1 MPSLTELSLKEMK
14 TGLRDEQFSSR
25 ALVEA
30 ALERIAQLE
39 PSLHAFLYL
48 ASEYALKQA
57 DDADSVRATGQS
69 PLQGIP
75 IAIKDVLTVKGMPA
89 TAGSKIIEGFM
100 PPYTATAVKRLQEAG
115 AIVIGKTNTDEFA
128 MGSSTEN
135 SAYGVT
141 HNPWDVSR
149 VPGGSSG
156 GSAAAVAARLVPA
169 ALGTDTGGSVRQ
181 PASFCGVTGLKPTYG
196 RVSRY
201 GLIAFGSSLDCVGAF
216 GRNAEDV
223 AIIFE
228 VMAGRD
234 PLDATSAEVDVPSEL
249 VSIRSTNTGYSTDA
263 PLRGLRIGVP
273 QEYFIEGMQVEVQ
286 EKTRAAIAQ
295 LETLGAEVHEIS
307 LPHTEYALPV
317 YYILAPAEASANLA
331 RFDGVRYGPRVEA
344 DSLWDVFF
352 KTRGEKFGS
361 EVLRRIMLGT
371 YALSAGYYDAY
382 YGQAQKVRT
391 LIKRDFETAF
401 EGVDLIACPSAPTTA
416 FEIGAHKGDPLAMY
430 LEDVFTLPA
439 SLAGIPGISFPVGF
453 DNKGLPI
460 GMQLLAPH
468 FREDV
473 LLNTTHVYQQA
484 TDWHKSHPKG
494 YAL

>member
-1 MPSLTELSLKEMK
+1 MTALTELSLKEMQI
-14 TGLRDEQFSSR
+14 GLQAGQFSSR
-25 ALVEA
+25 ELVIA
-30 ALERIAQLE
+30 TLERIDQLD
-39 PSLHAFLYL
+39 PSLHAFLHL
-48 ASEYALKQA
+48 ASESVLELADEADEQRKA
-57 DDADSVRATGQS
+57 DDRQQS

-75 IAIKDVLTVKGMPA
+75 IAVKDVLTVEGMPA
-89 TAGSKIIEGFM
+89 TAGSKIIEDFM
-100 PPYTATAVKRLQEAG
+100 PPYTATAVKKLQAAG

-141 HNPWDVSR
+141 HNPWDTSR

-156 GSAAAVAARLVPA
+156 GSAAAVAARLVPV

-201 GLIAFGSSLDCVGAF
+201 GLIAFGSSLDCVGVL

-223 AIIFE
+223 SIIFE
-228 VMAGRD
+228 IMAGRD
-234 PLDATSAEVDVPSEL
+234 PLDATSADVNVSRVDFVEAQHNVPL
-249 VSIRSTNTGYSTDA
+249 Q
-263 PLRGLRIGVP
+263 GLKIGVP
-273 QEYFIEGMQVEVQ
+273 REYFIEGMQAEVQ

-295 LETLGAEVHEIS
+295 LEILGAEVHEIS

-331 RFDGVRYGPRVEA
+331 RFDGVRYGPRAEA

-352 KTRGEKFGS
+352 KTRGQKFGS

-391 LIKRDFETAF
+391 LIKQDFERAF
-401 EGVDLIACPSAPTTA
+401 EQVDMIACPSAPTTA

-439 SLAGIPGISFPVGF
+439 SLAGVPGISFPVGF
-453 DNKGLPI
+453 DAKGLPV
-460 GMQLLAPH
+460 GVQLIAPH

-473 LLNTTHVYQQA
+473 LLQATHVYQQK
-484 TDWHKSHPKG
+484 TDWHKQAPN
-494 YAL
+494 L

>member
-1 MPSLTELSLKEMK
+1 MPSLTELSLIEMQ
-14 TGLRDEQFSSR
+14 TGLREGQFSSR
-25 ALVEA
+25 ELVEA
-30 ALERIAQLE
+30 ALERIEKVE
-39 PSLHAFLYL
+39 PSLHAFLHL
-48 ASEYALKQA
+48 ASEFALKQA
-57 DDADSVRATGQS
+57 DEADRKRTTNDEQQV
-69 PLQGIP
+69 PLSGIP
-75 IAIKDVLTVKGMPA
+75 VAIKDVLTVEGMPA
-89 TAGSKIIEGFM
+89 TAGSKIIEGFI

-141 HNPWDVSR
+141 HNPWDTSR

-223 AIIFE
+223 AVIFE
-228 VMAGRD
+228 IMAGRD
-234 PLDATSAEVDVPSEL
+234 PLDATSAEVEVPS
-249 VSIRSTNTGYSTDA
+249 VGFDKSD
-263 PLRGLRIGVP
+263 LRGLRIGVP
-273 QEYFIEGMQVEVQ
+273 QEYFIDGMQAEVQ
-286 EKTRAAIAQ
+286 EKTRSAIVQ
-295 LETLGAEVHEIS
+295 LEVLGAEVCEIS

-331 RFDGVRYGPRVEA
+331 RFDGVRYGPRADA

-361 EVLRRIMLGT
+361 EVTRRIMLGT

-391 LIKRDFETAF
+391 LIKQDFETAF
-401 EGVDLIACPSAPTTA
+401 EQVDLIACPSAPTTA

-430 LEDVFTLPA
+430 LEDIFTLPA
-439 SLAGIPGISFPVGF
+439 SLAGVPGISFPVGF
-453 DNKGLPI
+453 DNNGLPV

-473 LLNTTHVYQQA
+473 LLSATHVYQQA
-484 TDWHKSHPKG
+484 TDWHKKAPN
-494 YAL
+494 L

>member
-1 MPSLTELSLKEMK
+1 MTSLFELSLKGMQ
-14 TGLRDEQFSSR
+14 TGLREGQFSSR
-25 ALVEA
+25 ELVES
-30 ALERIAQLE
+30 ALERIGQLE
-39 PSLHAFLYL
+39 PSLHAFLHL
-48 ASEYALKQA
+48 ASESVLKHA
-57 DDADSVRATGQS
+57 DAADRQRGAEDGQQ
-69 PLQGIP
+69 LAGIP
-75 IAIKDVLTVKGMPA
+75 IAVKDVLTVEGMPA

-141 HNPWDVSR
+141 HNPWDTSR

-228 VMAGRD
+228 IMAGRD
-234 PLDATSAEVDVPSEL
+234 SLDATSAEVDLPEIKFVEANGHS
-249 VSIRSTNTGYSTDA
+249 
-263 PLRGLRIGVP
+263 PLQGLRIGVP
-273 QEYFIEGMQVEVQ
+273 QEYFIEGMQAEVQ
-286 EKTRAAIAQ
+286 EKTRAAISQ
-295 LETLGAEVHEIS
+295 LEALGAEIREIS
-307 LPHTEYALPV
+307 LRHTEYALPV
-317 YYILAPAEASANLA
+317 YYIIAPAEASANLA
-331 RFDGVRYGPRVEA
+331 RFDGIRYGPRAEA
-344 DSLWDVFF
+344 DSLWEVFF

-391 LIKRDFETAF
+391 LIERDFETAF
-401 EGVDLIACPSAPTTA
+401 EQVDLIACPSAPTTA

-439 SLAGIPGISFPVGF
+439 SLAGVPGISFPVGF
-453 DNKGLPI
+453 DDKGLPV
-460 GMQLLAPH
+460 GMQLLASH

-473 LLNTTHVYQQA
+473 LLQTTHVYQQA
-484 TDWHKSHPKG
+484 TEWHKQRPEI
-494 YAL
+494 

>member
-1 MPSLTELSLKEMK
+1 MTSLFELSLKGMQ
-14 TGLRDEQFSSR
+14 TGLREGQFSSR
-25 ALVEA
+25 ELVES
-30 ALERIAQLE
+30 ALERIGQLE
-39 PSLHAFLYL
+39 PSLHAFLHL
-48 ASEYALKQA
+48 ASESVLKHA
-57 DDADSVRATGQS
+57 DAADRQRGAEDGQQ
-69 PLQGIP
+69 LAGIP
-75 IAIKDVLTVKGMPA
+75 IAVKDVLTVEGMPA

-141 HNPWDVSR
+141 HNPWDTSR

-228 VMAGRD
+228 IMAGRD
-234 PLDATSAEVDVPSEL
+234 SLDATSAEVDIPGIKFVEANGHS
-249 VSIRSTNTGYSTDA
+249 
-263 PLRGLRIGVP
+263 PLQGLRIGVP
-273 QEYFIEGMQVEVQ
+273 REYFIEGMQAEVQ
-286 EKTRAAIAQ
+286 EKTRAAISQ
-295 LETLGAEVHEIS
+295 LEALGAEIREIS
-307 LPHTEYALPV
+307 LRHTEYALPV
-317 YYILAPAEASANLA
+317 YYIIAPAEASANLA
-331 RFDGVRYGPRVEA
+331 RFDGIRYGPRAEA
-344 DSLWDVFF
+344 DSLWEVFF

-391 LIKRDFETAF
+391 LIERDFETAF
-401 EGVDLIACPSAPTTA
+401 EQVDLIACPSAPTTA

-439 SLAGIPGISFPVGF
+439 SLAGVPGISFPVGF
-453 DNKGLPI
+453 DDKGLPV
-460 GMQLLAPH
+460 GMQLLASH

-473 LLNTTHVYQQA
+473 LLQTTHVYQQA
-484 TDWHKSHPKG
+484 TEWHKQRPEI
-494 YAL
+494 

>member
-1 MPSLTELSLKEMK
+1 MPSLTELSLKEMQ
-14 TGLRDEQFSSR
+14 TGLRDGKFSSR

-30 ALERIAQLE
+30 ALERISLLE
-39 PSLHAFLYL
+39 PSLRAFLYL
-48 ASEYALKQA
+48 ASESALKQA
-57 DDADSVRATGQS
+57 DEADEQRTMNSEK
-69 PLQGIP
+69 PLAGIP
-75 IAIKDVLTVKGMPA
+75 IAIKDVLTVEGMPA

-141 HNPWDVSR
+141 HNPWDTSR

-156 GSAAAVAARLVPA
+156 GSAAAVAARLIPA

-228 VMAGRD
+228 IMAGRD
-234 PLDATSAEVDVPSEL
+234 PLDATSAEIEVGNLSTTL
-249 VSIRSTNTGYSTDA
+249 RSAQEGG
-263 PLRGLRIGVP
+263 LQGLRIGVP
-273 QEYFIEGMQVEVQ
+273 QEYFIEGMQAEVQ
-286 EKTRAAIAQ
+286 EKTRAAITQ
-295 LETLGAEVHEIS
+295 LETLGAEVREIS

-317 YYILAPAEASANLA
+317 YYIIAPAEASANLA
-331 RFDGVRYGPRVEA
+331 RFDGVRYGPRAEA

-391 LIKRDFETAF
+391 LIKQDFETAF
-401 EGVDLIACPSAPTTA
+401 KQVDLIACPSAPTTA
-416 FEIGAHKGDPLAMY
+416 FEIGVHKGDPLAMY

-439 SLAGIPGISFPVGF
+439 SLAGVPGISFPVGF
-453 DNKGLPI
+453 DGQGLPV
-460 GMQLLAPH
+460 GMQLIAPH
-468 FREDV
+468 FRED
-473 LLNTTHVYQQA
+473 LLFQVTHAYQQA
-484 TDWHKSHPKG
+484 TNWHTQAPN
-494 YAL
+494 L